1 MHKNLINGLV
11 DCYRKVLDSYDFKN
25 PIDYHSV
32 SLSRV
37 RPGSLQGSDLI
48 KADDNSQTLSLS
60 PDNTMLN
67 KIFNYCMSIQE
78 AGTGKK
84 ALFRTIYTF
93 PAVADDLNRFI
104 DYDYDNNDELNVP
117 INLTPKQV
125 EDFFYFLC
133 DKALQAKE
141 LNNNIYNLRQTRFIF
156 TGDVGSG
163 KTTFFNYIFSMY
175 YDKLDELEIIWVRL
189 DLTKDAYSNQEVK
202 DALIAHTSYIIK
214 RFYKEKIGGDFATE
228 ALKSIS
234 VLYGEDV
241 AKSAITSFLSDN
253 SRPQNSSSELHKN
266 LQLKL
271 VKYISRKYAFI
282 YVFDALDNLRTDSDF
297 VDKIKQFKEIF
308 YDEGIKCVMI
318 AAMRNLSHFLFLKSL
333 SANEIIQESDMRG
346 QPRVYK
352 ILPPNLKGVI
362 ENRLNYLTDC
372 FEWLF
377 YAHNRSKEKIA
388 KIRNL
393 RNVSRVSTFFWV
405 DDENINYYYKVFMY
419 YVRRGCLFDRKK
431 YYHRNDVTIDSAY
444 LALEKLVG
452 TNFRLLLK
460 SLNQLHK
467 CFLDVLQQL
476 NISPEE
482 VVEILKNQDS
492 EETDSRRLSA
502 EKLNEILS
510 KHHAVIKTLLA
521 SNGIYKH
528 PFFYDEIDG
537 ELQACPQQ
545 SFKHPYIKSLFHGAN
560 TTHRCQIYHLLAK
573 IRLLQYSKKFIFEHD
588 TKPLEYLSTHF
599 GYNAAQLKFDLNELL
614 VYNMIKAS
622 PVEEDLKRV
631 LKYKFHI
638 SVIGENALSQLI
650 GELSYTRIV
659 LNDILIPSVYA
670 DKLTPLFEYTE
681 NTKFTNRS
689 RLLGSV
695 VVFLLMVKS
704 IECQENE
711 FYELQKS
718 EIPFSE
724 WEIFPVLRDKFLSVF
739 RSMLA
744 DKKNVSCNFYKRVVD
759 KIDKL
764 NLFQESVSDKSVSS
778 LFDDVFI
785 QLQSLK

>member
-1 MHKNLINGLV
+1 MDKILVGKLV
-11 DCYRKVLDSYDFKN
+11 DCYRQVLDSYSFKKT
-25 PIDYHSV
+25 IDYHSV

-37 RPGSLQGSDLI
+37 RTGSTQSTDLI
-48 KADDNSQTLSLS
+48 KTDEGSQALRLS

-67 KIFNYCMSIQE
+67 KIFNYCLSIQE
-78 AGTGKK
+78 SGTGKK
-84 ALFRTIYTF
+84 DLFRTIYTF
-93 PAVADDLNRFI
+93 PVVQEELTRFVE
-104 DYDYDNNDELNVP
+104 YDYENNDELNVP
-117 INLTPKQV
+117 INLSPEQI

-141 LNNNIYNLRQTRFIF
+141 LDNNIYNLRQTRFIF

-175 YDKLDELEIIWVRL
+175 YDKLEELEVIWVRL

-202 DALIAHTSYIIK
+202 DALVAHTSYIIK
-214 RFYKEKIGGDFATE
+214 RFYKNNIGKDFADE
-228 ALKSIS
+228 ALKSLSI
-234 VLYGEDV
+234 LYGEAV
-241 AKSAITSFLSDN
+241 AKSAITSFLSDT
-253 SRPQNSSSELHKN
+253 SRPQDSSSELHKN

-282 YVFDALDNLRTDSDF
+282 YVFDALDNLRTDNDF

-352 ILPPNLKGVI
+352 ILPPNLKNVI
-362 ENRLNYLTDC
+362 ENRLSYLTNC

-388 KIRNL
+388 KIRK
-393 RNVSRVSTFFWV
+393 RSNVSRVSNFFWI
-405 DDENINYYYKVFMY
+405 DDENINQYYKVFLY
-419 YVRRGCLFDRKK
+419 FVRRGCLFDRKK
-431 YYHRNDVTIDSAY
+431 YYHRSDIEVESAY
-444 LALEKLVG
+444 KALEKLVG

-476 NISPEE
+476 DISPIEI
-482 VVEILKNQDS
+482 VEIAKNQDS
-492 EETDSRRLSA
+492 TEINLQRWSI
-502 EKLNEILS
+502 EKLNEILG
-510 KHHAVIKTLLA
+510 KHHSVIKTLLA

-545 SFKHPYIKSLFHGAN
+545 NFKHPYIKSLFHGAN

-573 IRLLQYSKKFIFEHD
+573 TRLLQYSKKYIFEHD
-588 TKPLEYLSTHF
+588 TKPLDFLSSHF
-599 GYNAAQLKFDLNELL
+599 GYNIKQLRFDLNELL
-614 VYNMIKAS
+614 IYNMIKAS

-631 LKYKFHI
+631 LKYKFQI

-659 LNDILIPSVYA
+659 LNDILIPSLYA
-670 DKLTPLFEYTE
+670 KKLTPLFEYNE
-681 NTKFTNRS
+681 ATKFTNRS

-695 VVFLLMVKS
+695 IAFLLLVKS
-704 IECQENE
+704 IESQEKE
-711 FYELQKS
+711 FYEQQNF
-718 EIPFSE
+718 EDPFSE
-724 WEIFPVLRDKFLSVF
+724 WEIYPSLRDKFLNVF
-739 RSMLA
+739 RSMLV
-744 DKKNVSCNFYKRVVD
+744 DKKNVSCNFYKKVINR
-759 KIDKL
+759 IDKL
-764 NLFQESVSDKSVSS
+764 DLFQENESGVTVES
-778 LFDDVFI
+778 LFNDVFI
-785 QLQSLK
+785 QFQHLK